1 LKHAFEQRGHDLA
14 LGVDAE
20 TEFASPASFAPQFDA
35 WLEARV
41 VLAARLNA
49 TERCPTRLRIAHDS
63 CGVTAKQANAID
75 VAASQGGD
83 ISAYYYWWLDAP
95 LYDRQD
101 FLDFYEA
108 IEWKRL
114 SSHVFDHFAFLC
126 WKLKARHWTVRD
138 VSAPMKIDAC
148 IHGTDQSVTVR
159 AQERVHGHRFI
170 WCAAT
175 ASGCLAS
182 GSMRLMRYH
191 LDRRRGGLAV
201 TVKRNYTCSAR

>member
-1 LKHAFEQRGHDLA
+1 MSADDRRVAIVMPVHELKFEYALHFARSLLLCNHARDFAWYPVFSSHKELRGFSDLAAERSATWLGAHVWQPLIAAPNLRNPVASKRWHGLKHAFEQRGHDLA

-83 ISAYYYWWLDAP
+83 ISAYYYWWLVLTD
-95 LYDRQD
+95 
-101 FLDFYEA
+101 
-108 IEWKRL
+108 IEPNPRPGP
-114 SSHVFDHFAFLC
+114 
-126 WKLKARHWTVRD
+126 TV
-138 VSAPMKIDAC
+138 
-148 IHGTDQSVTVR
+148 
-159 AQERVHGHRFI
+159 
-170 WCAAT
+170 
-175 ASGCLAS
+175 
-182 GSMRLMRYH
+182 
-191 LDRRRGGLAV
+191 
-201 TVKRNYTCSAR
+201 